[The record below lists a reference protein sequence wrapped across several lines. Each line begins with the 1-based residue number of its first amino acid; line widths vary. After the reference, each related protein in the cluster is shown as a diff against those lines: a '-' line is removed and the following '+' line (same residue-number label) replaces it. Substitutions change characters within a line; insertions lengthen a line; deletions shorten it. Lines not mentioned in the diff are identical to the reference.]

1 MSFATRVAITVVLL
15 IPGVFAQDRS
25 HARSMV
31 VTRYGI
37 VATSHVQ
44 ASQAGAQILARGGSA
59 ADAAIAA
66 NAVLGV
72 TEPMMNGMGGDLFA
86 LYWEAKTGK
95 LYGLNASGWAPQGL
109 TIDHLKAKAAT
120 SMPQSG
126 IDSVTVPGAVAGWS
140 ALHER
145 FGRLPWKDIFQ
156 AAIFYA
162 DEGYPVPELIHGFW
176 EDSSDDL
183 LRDSESRRVF
193 LPSGKA
199 PAVGEIFQNHDLAKA
214 LRLIAKQGANSFY
227 RGEIAQAV
235 LRTSQ
240 VLGGTMSAAD
250 LAEFA
255 PEWVQPISVNYRDWT
270 IYELP
275 PNGQGMAAL
284 EMLNIMQMSPA
295 SSGGPLSVTE
305 LHKKIEAMKL
315 AYADLYRYNADPH
328 FAKIPVKGLLS
339 QGYAKERAKLI
350 NPIKA
355 NCDVVAGEL
364 PSSDTTYLSVVDREG
379 NIVSLIQSNYAAFG
393 SGITVRGMGFA
404 LQNRGALFSL
414 DSSHP
419 NALAPRKRPFHT
431 IIPAFMERGNQHIGF
446 GIMGGPNQ
454 PLAHAQFVSNVAD
467 YGMNIQAAL
476 EAARFTVSSRRGCNI
491 LIESRVKSETLQQ
504 LSGMGHQLEVRK
516 EYSTAM
522 GRGQAVMH
530 DLQSQVNYGAS
541 DARADGSAEPEP
553 PPLKQ

>member
-1 MSFATRVAITVVLL
+1 MSFATRVVITVVLL
-15 IPGVFAQDRS
+15 TPVVFAQDRS

-72 TEPMMNGMGGDLFA
+72 TEPMMNGIGGDLFA
-86 LYWEAKTGK
+86 LYWDAKTGK
-95 LYGLNASGWAPQGL
+95 LYGLNASGWAPKDL
-109 TIDHLKAKAAT
+109 TIDHLKAKGTT

-126 IDSVTVPGAVAGWS
+126 IDPVTVPGAVAGWNT
-140 ALHER
+140 LHER

-156 AAIFYA
+156 SAIFYA
-162 DEGYPVPELIHGFW
+162 DEGYPLPELIHGFW
-176 EDSSDDL
+176 EDSLDDL

-193 LPSGKA
+193 LHNDKP

-214 LRLIAKQGANSFY
+214 LRLIAQQGANSFY
-227 RGEIAQAV
+227 RGEIAQAIV
-235 LRTSQ
+235 RTSQ
-240 VLGGTMSAAD
+240 ALGGTMSAAD

-255 PEWVQPISVNYRDWT
+255 PEWVEPISIKYRDWT

-284 EMLNIMQMSPA
+284 EMLNIMQVSPA
-295 SSGGPLSVTE
+295 SSEGPLSAAE

-315 AYADLYRYNADPH
+315 AYADLYRYNADPR
-328 FAKIPVKGLLS
+328 FAKVPVKGLLS
-339 QGYAKERAKLI
+339 QDYAKERAKLI
-350 NPIKA
+350 NPNKA
-355 NCDVVAGEL
+355 ACDVPSGT
-364 PSSDTTYLSVVDREG
+364 PSSDTTYLSVVDRDG

-414 DSSHP
+414 NPSDP

-431 IIPAFMERGNQHIGF
+431 IIPAFMEHGSQHIGF

-454 PLAHAQFVSNVAD
+454 PLAHAQFVSNVVD
-467 YGMNIQAAL
+467 YGMNIQVAL
-476 EAARFTVSSRRGCNI
+476 EAPRFTVSSRHGCNI

-504 LSGMGHQLEVRK
+504 LSGMGHELEVRK

-522 GRGQAVMH
+522 GRGQAVLH
-530 DLQSQVNYGAS
+530 DSKSQINYGAS

-553 PPLKQ
+553 PWLK